1 MLFTQKNHQ
10 EYNTLAERV
19 INYAQKSGYEDIK
32 ADFTGYDSPAAL
44 TMVNQDVSFTPD
56 FTAQRNG
63 KKFYFELVMKNSD
76 ENDNRM
82 LISKWKALEAIARIK
97 GGFLQL
103 FVPNGSFKFATSL
116 IKDNGIEAKL
126 VKISSI

>member
-63 KKFYFELVMKNSD
+63 KKFYFEMVMKNSD

-82 LISKWKALEAIARIK
+82 LIIKWKALEAIARIK